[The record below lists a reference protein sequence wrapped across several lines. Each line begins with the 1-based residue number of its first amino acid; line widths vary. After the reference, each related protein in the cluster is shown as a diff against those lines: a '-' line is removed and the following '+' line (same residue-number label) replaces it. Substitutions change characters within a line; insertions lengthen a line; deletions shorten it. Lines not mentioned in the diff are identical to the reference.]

1 MVNATDTLSLKKE
14 EVKAPEVK
22 KKLKEYLITFHSGA
36 NNDNSDVTI
45 SHNHVINVYQRN
57 KQVKINEN
65 YLSVLKDAVIDTE
78 IRGEDGKTQRIRI
91 QPYTYSVE
99 EIPAEG

>member
-1 MVNATDTLSLKKE
+1 MANATDE
-14 EVKAPEVK
+14 REVIKAPR
-22 KKLKEYLITFHSGA
+22 KLKEYYITFHSGVGG
-36 NNDNSDVTI
+36 DNSDITI
-45 SHNHVINVYQRN
+45 SHNHVTNRYMRNQR
-57 KQVKINEN
+57 VKINEN

-78 IRGEDGKTQRIRI
+78 VRGEDGKVQKIRI